1 MGLAA
6 CDQPTKAAQ
15 ASDGLH
21 DGCFAAEHPKWHRP
35 CPAGLFREALAEAA
49 APAAPLARL
58 LAELWFADAP
68 PGFGCAGRGL
78 QPADVAGLQQMAESL
93 EAVAGR
99 RAAFV
104 ALFLEQG
111 GAL

>member
-1 MGLAA
+1 
-6 CDQPTKAAQ
+6 
-15 ASDGLH
+15 
-21 DGCFAAEHPKWHRP
+21 
-35 CPAGLFREALAEAA
+35 
-49 APAAPLARL
+49 
-58 LAELWFADAP
+58 
-68 PGFGCAGRGL
+68 
-78 QPADVAGLQQMAESL
+78 VAGLQQMAESL